1 MELSKA
7 CLKSLLAQ
15 TAPYVSV
22 LVVDNAS
29 TDSTPQ
35 WIRSVWARTLNIAI
49 MTYSEALSV
58 SRVWNQIMEVGKQ
71 LSLPHVLIVNN
82 DTELLPNTY
91 KELEWYAALN
101 HDVGLVSCVSRRPG
115 EDMTYDAITARPHP
129 DFSCFLIKLS
139 AWQAIGGFDENCVGA
154 FYEDNCAHVEM
165 HRRGIKAVC
174 LSIPF
179 LHHGSATIKS
189 ADKQEKQR
197 IERNAA
203 HNREYFFSKY
213 GCLPGTPEYDQ
224 LFSDST
230 ASPARTLGSPQSPS
244 AEHR

>member
-1 MELSKA
+1 MNLIAMTCRNNVELSKA

-22 LVVDNAS
+22 LAVDNAS
-29 TDSTPQ
+29 TDSTAQ
-35 WIRSVWARTLNIAI
+35 WLRSVAAQNPHVAAI
-49 MTYSEALSV
+49 SHQEPASV
-58 SRVWNQIMEVGKQ
+58 SHVWNQIMK
-71 LSLPHVLIVNN
+71 SANYMHLPHVLIVNN
-82 DTELLPNTY
+82 DTELLPDTY

-115 EDMTYDAITARPHP
+115 EDMTYSEITARPHP
-129 DFSCFLIKLS
+129 DFSCFMMKLS

-154 FYEDNCAHVEM
+154 FYEDNCAHVEL

-189 ADKQEKQR
+189 ADKGEKLR
-197 IERNAA
+197 IEQNAA

-213 GCLPGTPEYDQ
+213 GCFPGTPEYDQ
-224 LFSDST
+224 LF
-230 ASPARTLGSPQSPS
+230 
-244 AEHR
+244 AEHLTKLH

>member
-1 MELSKA
+1 VELSKA

-15 TAPYVSV
+15 TAPYATV
-22 LVVDNAS
+22 LAVDNAS

-35 WIRSVWARTLNIAI
+35 WLRSTQALTPGIAVI
-49 MTYSEALSV
+49 TFQQAESV
-58 SRVWNQIMEVGKQ
+58 ARVWNEIMTVTEQ
-71 LSLPHVLIVNN
+71 LHLPHVLIVNN
-82 DTELLPNTY
+82 DTELLPDTY

-139 AWQAIGGFDENCVGA
+139 AWQAIGGFDENCIGA
-154 FYEDNCAHVEM
+154 FYEDNCAHVEL

-189 ADKQEKQR
+189 ADKREKQR
-197 IERNAA
+197 IESNAA

-213 GCLPGTPEYDQ
+213 GCLPGSPEYDQ

-230 ASPARTLGSPQSPS
+230 ASPTPPSDNPQSPS

>member
-1 MELSKA
+1 MNLIAMTCRNNVELSKA

-15 TAPYVSV
+15 TAPYTAILAVN
-22 LVVDNAS
+22 NAS
-29 TDSTPQ
+29 TDSTAQWLTSMWWQNPYISVVTYPQ
-35 WIRSVWARTLNIAI
+35 PESVAAI
-49 MTYSEALSV
+49 
-58 SRVWNQIMEVGKQ
+58 WNEIMETAKRMN
-71 LSLPHVLIVNN
+71 LPHALIVNN
-82 DTELLPNTY
+82 DTELLPDTY

-101 HDVGLVSCVSRRPG
+101 PDVGLVSCVSRRPG
-115 EDMTYDAITARPHP
+115 EDMTYSEITACPHP

-139 AWQAIGGFDENCVGA
+139 AWQAIGGFDENCIGA

-189 ADKQEKQR
+189 ADKREKLR
-197 IERNAA
+197 IEQNAA

-224 LFSDST
+224 LFT
-230 ASPARTLGSPQSPS
+230 
-244 AEHR
+244 